1 MAYNPVGAS
10 HSFHSRLLPLRLQ
23 AMLIAAVTL
32 VQARARFAQASQ
44 AASNTTGSAAPPGQ
58 RSGSASESPHHGR
71 STITRTSSAS
81 RFLVPRGVAA
91 EATPP

>member
-32 VQARARFAQASQ
+32 VQARARFAQ